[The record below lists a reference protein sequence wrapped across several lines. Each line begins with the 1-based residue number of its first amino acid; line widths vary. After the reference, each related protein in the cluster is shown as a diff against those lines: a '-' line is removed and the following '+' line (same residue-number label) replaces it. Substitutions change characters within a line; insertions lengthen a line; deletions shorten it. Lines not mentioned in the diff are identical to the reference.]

1 MTINNN
7 YKLENKDW
15 RHNMTKKYRI
25 FNWKTLFLFLMIG
38 IITVGFTACMKQQ
51 KSTFPMDEE
60 NEFNVRASQ
69 TGPLDPSGS
78 LLTNIVWVTNVIQVT
93 NERVDYITNRVIIP
107 GKLIEETIYIT
118 NKGKVTTNYV
128 YVDKISYVTE
138 YVTNVVPDDT
148 YVSRWHKSFMYRVY
162 APFAGIGAEGEWKY
176 TNVSYLDTPT
186 LSALWK
192 KIVKMESHSGK
203 EFIIR
208 NRQRKDNGWFFFFD
222 KNANLYWNKY
232 PNKVLKEFVQG
243 VIIQHRCG
251 NDTKGAYA
259 IAGLYKLT
267 THSLELSKWGDD
279 GVNLF
284 QGYNFV
290 RTRMPGEYDIVVLNP
305 GHVVNGS
312 EYGFEIYNST
322 INGFRYIGQGNG
334 YYEQRPETIMSKIT
348 HVSELWKNWRPW
360 ELWDLAF
367 QINSSSIV
375 PKK

>member
-78 LLTNIVWVTNVIQVT
+78 LLTNIVWVTNVIHVT

-107 GKLIEETIYIT
+107 GKEVYIT
-118 NKGKVTTNYV
+118 NYVTNNGKVTTNYV

-138 YVTNVVPDDT
+138 YVTNVVADT
-148 YVSRWHKSFMYRVY
+148 NSYVSRWHKSFMYRVY

-192 KIVKMESHSGK
+192 KIMKMESHSGRQ
-203 EFIIR
+203 FTLR
-208 NRQRKDNGWFFFFD
+208 NRTTGTYFFFD
-222 KNANLYWNKY
+222 SNGDLKWSRK
-232 PNKVLKEFVQG
+232 PNTVIKQFVQG
-243 VIIQHRCG
+243 VIIQHKCG

-259 IAGLYKLT
+259 IAGLYKLNKP
-267 THSLELSKWGDD
+267 SDELRTWNDT
-279 GVNLF
+279 GVNIVQGELF
-284 QGYNFV
+284 RRSRV
-290 RTRMPGEYDIVVLNP
+290 PGEYDIIVMNP
-305 GHVVNGS
+305 GHVINGS
-312 EYGFEIYNST
+312 EYGFEVYHTTYNFPAGT
-322 INGFRYIGQGNG
+322 NPFF
-334 YYEQRPETIMSKIT
+334 EERPEYIMSKIT
-348 HVSELWKNWRPW
+348 HVVEAWKNYRPW
-360 ELWDLAF
+360 ELHDVTF
-367 QINSSSIV
+367 QQTSTPLPNLG
-375 PKK
+375 K

>member
-7 YKLENKDW
+7 YKLENKNW
-15 RHNMTKKYRI
+15 RHNMTKR
-25 FNWKTLFLFLMIG
+25 FNLKSLFLFLTIG
-38 IITVGFTACMKQQ
+38 IMAIGLSACMNKGM
-51 KSTFPMDEE
+51 TFSS
-60 NEFNVRASQ
+60 NELEVNASE
-69 TGPLDPSGS
+69 TGALDPSGNFI
-78 LLTNIVWVTNVIQVT
+78 TNTVYVTNVMQVT

-107 GKLIEETIYIT
+107 GKEIEQIIYVT
-118 NKGKVTTNYV
+118 NKVNGKDVIYTNYV
-128 YVDKISYVTE
+128 YIENISYVTE
-138 YVTNVVPDDT
+138 YVTNVVTDMDG
-148 YVSRWHKSFMYRVY
+148 YVSKYHKSFMYRVY
-162 APFAGIGAEGEWKY
+162 APFSGIGAEGEWKY
-176 TNVSYLDTPT
+176 TNVSYLDTDT

-192 KIVKMESHSGK
+192 KMMKMESHSGK

>member
-78 LLTNIVWVTNVIQVT
+78 LLTNIVWVTNVIHVT

-107 GKLIEETIYIT
+107 GKEVYIT
-118 NKGKVTTNYV
+118 NYVTNNGKVTTNYV

-138 YVTNVVPDDT
+138 YVTNVVADT
-148 YVSRWHKSFMYRVY
+148 NSYVSRWHKSFMYRVY

-192 KIVKMESHSGK
+192 KIMKMESHSGRQ
-203 EFIIR
+203 FTLR
-208 NRQRKDNGWFFFFD
+208 NRTTGTYFFFD
-222 KNANLYWNKY
+222 SNGDLKWSRK
-232 PNKVLKEFVQG
+232 PNTVIKQFVQG
-243 VIIQHRCG
+243 VIIQHKCG

-259 IAGLYKLT
+259 IAGLYKLNKP
-267 THSLELSKWGDD
+267 SDELRTWNDT
-279 GVNLF
+279 GVNIVQGELF
-284 QGYNFV
+284 RRSRV
-290 RTRMPGEYDIVVLNP
+290 PGEYDIIVMNP
-305 GHVVNGS
+305 GHVINGS
-312 EYGFEIYNST
+312 EYGFEVYHTTYNFPAGT
-322 INGFRYIGQGNG
+322 NPFF
-334 YYEQRPETIMSKIT
+334 EQRPEYIMSKIT
-348 HVSELWKNWRPW
+348 HVVEAWKNYRPW
-360 ELWDLAF
+360 ELHDVTF
-367 QINSSSIV
+367 QQTSTPLPNLW
-375 PKK
+375 K